1 MSAAQSTSA
10 PPAQTTGGAAKAKD
24 RAIIR
29 RLLGYMRPYIWPHFT
44 LAMVTMVLFGSTNGA
59 MPFLVRFIFDD
70 IFTEKNAAVLH
81 VLPLAIILVFVFRG
95 VCGFFSAYLSEY
107 VSNQVINDLRNDV
120 NAHIQD
126 LSLGFFH
133 RHATGTL
140 LSRVTS
146 DVYVIGTSL
155 TGTVASVLKDGV
167 SLVVLMGVAFYQ
179 DWLLALIGMVVFPA
193 SVLPLVRLSKRMRQH
208 ARKLQGTL
216 GVLTALLQES
226 VQGTRVVKAFNMQT
240 YEKERFA
247 AESRGLQR
255 TAMRVARIRAFNTP
269 MLEILAAFGIAGVV
283 WYGGYSVVVGGRTQG
298 AFLAFL
304 TALFLLYDPFK
315 GLGRANGTIQQG
327 LAAADRVFELLD
339 TRPEVTDRPGAGDL
353 APLRDRIAFE
363 DVTFRYDADP
373 VLRHVDLTL
382 HRGEVVALVGPSGGG
397 KSTLADL
404 LLRFYDVQS
413 GAIRI
418 DGVDIRDVTQASL
431 RAQMALV
438 TQHTFL
444 FNDTVRANIAY
455 GSIEQPMEAI
465 VAAARAANAHEFI
478 LELPQGYDTMI
489 GELGLRLSGGQRQRI
504 AIARALLK
512 NAPILVLDEATSA
525 LDNESERLVQQAL
538 DTLVQ
543 GRTSLVIAHRL
554 STVRNAD
561 RIVVLVRGAIVE
573 QGTHDELLALNGDY
587 RKLHDLQFAAPDAA
601 A

>member
-1 MSAAQSTSA
+1 M
-10 PPAQTTGGAAKAKD
+10 D
-24 RAIIR
+24 RALIR
-29 RLLGYMRPYIWPHFT
+29 RLLGYLRPYVWPYFVG
-44 LAMVTMVLFGSTNGA
+44 AMACMILFGSTAGA
-59 MPFLVRFIFDD
+59 MPFLVRYIFDD
-70 IFTEKNAAVLH
+70 IFTQKNAAVLQ
-81 VLPLAIILVFVFRG
+81 VLPFAIVGVFVFRG
-95 VCGFFSAYLSEY
+95 LCGFGSGYLSEY
-107 VSNQVINDLRNDV
+107 VSNQVINDLRNDL

-133 RHATGTL
+133 RNATGTL

-155 TGTVASVLKDGV
+155 TGTAASVLKDGV
-167 SLVVLMGVAFYQ
+167 SLIVLMAVAFYQ
-179 DWLLALIGMVVFPA
+179 DWLLALIGVVVFPA
-193 SVLPLVRLSKRMRQH
+193 SVLPMVRLSKRMRQH

-216 GVLTALLQES
+216 GVLTALLQET
-226 VQGTRVVKAFNMQT
+226 VQGNRVVKAFNMEA
-240 YEKERFA
+240 YEKQRFA

-255 TAMRVARIRAFNTP
+255 TAMRVARIRNFNTP
-269 MLEILAAFGIAGVV
+269 MMEILAAFGIAGVV
-283 WYGGYSVVVGGRTQG
+283 WYGGYSVVIGGRTQG
-298 AFLAFL
+298 SFLAFL

-339 TRPEVTDRPGAGDL
+339 TRPDVQDRPGAGVL
-353 APLRDRIAFE
+353 APLRERITFE
-363 DVTFRYDADP
+363 DVTFRYDAEP
-373 VLRHVDLTL
+373 VLRHIDLTL
-382 HRGEVVALVGPSGGG
+382 RRGEVVALVGPSGGG

-404 LLRFYDVQS
+404 LLRFYDVQA

-418 DGVDIRDVTQASL
+418 DGVDLRDVTQASL

-444 FNDTVRANIAY
+444 FNDTVRNNIAY
-455 GSIEQPMEAI
+455 GSIDQPMEAI

-478 LELPQGYDTMI
+478 GELPQGYDTMI

-543 GRTSLVIAHRL
+543 GRTTLVIAHRL

-561 RIVVLVRGAIVE
+561 RIVVVVRGAIVE
-573 QGTHDELLALNGDY
+573 QGTHEELLALNGDY
-587 RKLHDLQFAAPDAA
+587 RRLHDLQFAAPDAA

>member
-1 MSAAQSTSA
+1 M
-10 PPAQTTGGAAKAKD
+10 D
-24 RAIIR
+24 RVLIR
-29 RLLGYMRPYIWPHFT
+29 RLLGYMRPYVWPYFVG
-44 LAMVTMVLFGSTNGA
+44 AMACMILFGSTNGV

-70 IFTEKNAAVLH
+70 IFTAKNASVLQ
-81 VLPLAIILVFVFRG
+81 VLPFAIIGVFVFRG
-95 VCGFFSAYLSEY
+95 LCGFGSAYLSEY
-107 VSNQVINDLRNDV
+107 VSNQVINDLRKDL

-126 LSLGFFH
+126 LSLGFFTQH
-133 RHATGTL
+133 PTGAL

-146 DVYVIGTSL
+146 DVYVIGTAL
-155 TGTVASVLKDGV
+155 TGTVASILKDGV
-167 SLVVLMGVAFYQ
+167 SLIALLVVAFYQ
-179 DWLLALIGMVVFPA
+179 DWVLALIAIVVFPA
-193 SVLPLVRLSKRMRQH
+193 SVLPMVRLSKKMRAH

-216 GVLTALLQES
+216 GVLTALLQET
-226 VQGTRVVKAFNMQT
+226 VQGNRVVKAFNMQS

-255 TAMRVARIRAFNTP
+255 TAMRVARIRAFTTP
-269 MLEILAAFGIAGVV
+269 MMEILAAFGIAGVV
-283 WYGGYSVVVGGRTQG
+283 WYGGYSVIAGGRTQG
-298 AFLAFL
+298 SFLAFL

-315 GLGRANGTIQQG
+315 GLGRANGTLQQG

-339 TRPEVTDRPGAGDL
+339 TKPQVADRPDARALPPIQQGIEFDA
-353 APLRDRIAFE
+353 
-363 DVTFRYDADP
+363 VTFAYQDDP
-373 VLRHVDLTL
+373 VLRQVSLTIR
-382 HRGEVVALVGPSGGG
+382 RGEVVALVGPSGGG

-404 LLRFYDVQS
+404 LLRFYDVTQ

-418 DGVDIRDVTQASL
+418 DGVDVRGVTQQSL
-431 RAQMALV
+431 REQMALV

-444 FNDTVRANIAY
+444 FNDTVRSNIAY

-465 VAAARAANAHEFI
+465 IAAARAANAHQFI
-478 LELPQGYDTMI
+478 SELPEGYDTRI

-538 DTLVQ
+538 DTLMH
-543 GRTSLVIAHRL
+543 GRTTLVIAHRL

-573 QGTHDELLALNGDY
+573 QGTHDELLARNGDY
-587 RKLHDLQFAAPDAA
+587 RRLHDLQFSDATPDLLQ
-601 A
+601 